1 MQSMKSNELRWQAE
15 SDARTMAQY
24 EEIMNDKPRLQR
36 AMKEARKQAADLQ
49 KRANAMS
56 TAANKQQS
64 SSKKK

>member
-56 TAANKQQS
+56 IAANKQQN